1 MDHQIFEKMNNS
13 IIIKFF
19 LGLFIIAQLLVA
31 LLISRIPSEPL
42 FLPADRVQDGDIY
55 LQPITIQVIDPYIMQ
70 RDNNRISRIEVVS
83 PGDYSYQLTSPDG
96 EQQTIEF
103 SIFIYD
109 SNSSLI
115 MALGALAPFLLLIYT
130 FRREAYGTHH

>member
-1 MDHQIFEKMNNS
+1 MDYQIFEKMNKS

-19 LGLFIIAQLLVA
+19 LFIFVIAQLLVI
-31 LLISRIPSEPL
+31 LVISRIPSDPL

-70 RDNNRISRIEVVS
+70 RDNNRISRIEIVS
-83 PGDYSYQLTSPDG
+83 PGNYSYQLVSPEG
-96 EQQTIEF
+96 QTETIEF

-109 SNSSLI
+109 PNSIGLL
-115 MALGALAPFLLLIYT
+115 ALGAAAPFILLLYS
-130 FRREAYGTHH
+130 FRRDRYGSNN